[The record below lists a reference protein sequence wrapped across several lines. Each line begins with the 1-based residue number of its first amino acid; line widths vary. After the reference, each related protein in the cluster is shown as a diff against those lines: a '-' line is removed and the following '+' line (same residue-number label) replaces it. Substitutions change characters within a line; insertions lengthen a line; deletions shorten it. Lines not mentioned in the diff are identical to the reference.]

1 MGSWYEYFLGK
12 HPKYAKKIKIYI
24 LYKFKN
30 LFKLFLPILIIF
42 FKLLEIL
49 FKFKMP
55 FNFISYYLFEI
66 YFKYANILGMLSDPI
81 KYEY

>member
-1 MGSWYEYFLGK
+1 
-12 HPKYAKKIKIYI
+12 
-24 LYKFKN
+24 
-30 LFKLFLPILIIF
+30 
-42 FKLLEIL
+42 
-49 FKFKMP
+49 MP